1 MPVVVMLVALV
12 AVLAAGEVA
21 RYRRH
26 HRLTTKDN
34 Q

>member
-1 MPVVVMLVALV
+1 MAPWLILIAVIVV
-12 AVLAAGEVA
+12 GEVT